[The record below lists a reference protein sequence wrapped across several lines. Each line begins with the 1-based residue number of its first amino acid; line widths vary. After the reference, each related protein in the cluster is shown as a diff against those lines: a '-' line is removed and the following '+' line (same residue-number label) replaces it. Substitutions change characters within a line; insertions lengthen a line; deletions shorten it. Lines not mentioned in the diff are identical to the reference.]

1 MDKPTQPQV
10 TAEVVSTVGP
20 KKPYT
25 APQVVVHGTVAELTL
40 KIGTNN
46 DVDQGGSFN
55 PQTN

>member
-1 MDKPTQPQV
+1 MDELTNLQL
-10 TAEVVSTVGP
+10 AAVSPSGAAP
-20 KKPYT
+20 KKSY
-25 APQVVVHGTVAELTL
+25 APPQLVVHGTVAELTL